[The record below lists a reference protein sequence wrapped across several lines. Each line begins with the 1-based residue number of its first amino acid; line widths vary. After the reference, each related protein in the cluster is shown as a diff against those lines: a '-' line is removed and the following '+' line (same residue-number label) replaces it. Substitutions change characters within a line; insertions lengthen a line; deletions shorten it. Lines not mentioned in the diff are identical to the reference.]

1 MNFPRISLPTTSVR
15 QSVAGLVRRTPLRRF
30 MSVALIAVL
39 AVVNLSLMASPARA
53 IAIDASAAA
62 FNFHYA
68 TNGTLL
74 SGTTPKDNGAVV
86 KFSNITGSTI
96 PGVSIDAIVET
107 ELSSGTIDN
116 YDNPGQASNN
126 AEYFQIDGKSTVGKG
141 TMGFNFAFCEGGT
154 YTGVGTGTPITLQN
168 VSITSID
175 LDGTTAFCQFSDF
188 TSFQSYYVADNT
200 NLDIQTNATDSSIP
214 LGVTRFMGTSC
225 VNGNLNIVEDAI
237 QVQYDSVTTF
247 SVKFGADRVTS
258 GGYFGIAFSPLSEV
272 FDISQ
277 PAGELNP
284 ANQPPSS
291 TDTTR
296 TVTMSQP
303 SVIQLEDFGDFE
315 DPDGNPFER
324 VKITALPGSGSLQKF
339 VNGNWVSVSLND
351 EILVSDISNGNVRFT
366 GSADTSL
373 QFKVSDGS
381 SYSNSAYTMTLLVAD
396 QPQTIT
402 FDNPGTKTPTS
413 GAFASGAT
421 ASSDLTVTLTSLTPG
436 VCTVS
441 GLNIEPVSSGTCTIV
456 ASQAGNDDYSAAT
469 SVTQTFPISS
479 LEAQEIT
486 APNPG
491 TKTYTG
497 SPSTFTVSPTADSSL
512 TVSLISLSPSVC
524 TVSGFDITIV
534 GPGNC
539 TIRHVQAGNVT
550 YAPAPPVEY
559 TFVVNSPVTEYTLF
573 YDGNENTGGTVP
585 GNQTGNGNVTL
596 ATNSGSLE
604 RDGFIFKGWNTE
616 PNGSG
621 IRYLVSSTYNLSG
634 DVTLFAEWD
643 PIPAITYDPNGAT
656 GGETPD
662 DIPLGSS
669 VTIDPNSG
677 NLVRTGYEFVGW
689 NTEPDGTGT
698 RYLAGMTPT
707 LPEGTVLYAEWKPLS
722 AGLPNTGLDVT
733 RVLPL
738 ALALLAAG
746 AILTT
751 RRMKLK
757 KRSA

>member
-1 MNFPRISLPTTSVR
+1 MNFPLISLPLKSVG
-15 QSVAGLVRRTPLRRF
+15 QSVAGLARRAPLRRF

-39 AVVNLSLMASPARA
+39 AIGNLSLMASPARA

-96 PGVSIDAIVET
+96 PGVSIDAIVQT

-141 TMGFNFAFCEGGT
+141 TMGFNFAFYEGGT

-188 TSFQSYYVADNT
+188 TSFQRYYVADNT

-225 VNGNLNIVEDAI
+225 VNGNLNIVEDAA

-247 SVKFGADRVTS
+247 SVKFGADRVTT
-258 GGYFGIAFSPLSEV
+258 GGYFGIAFNPLSEV

-277 PAGELNP
+277 PAGEPNP
-284 ANQPPSS
+284 ANQPPTS

-315 DPDGNPFER
+315 DPDGNPFEQ

-339 VNGNWVSVSLND
+339 VNGSWVSVSLND
-351 EILVSDISNGNVRFT
+351 EILVSDIRNGNLRFT

-402 FDNPGTKTPTS
+402 FDNPGTKSPTS

-421 ASSDLTVTLTSLTPG
+421 ASSSLTVTLTSLTPG

-479 LEAQEIT
+479 LQAQEIT

-491 TKTYTG
+491 MKTYTG

-643 PIPAITYDPNGAT
+643 PIPAITYHPNGAT

-733 RVLPL
+733 HVLPL
-738 ALALLAAG
+738 ALGLLAAG

-751 RRMKLK
+751 RRLKFK
-757 KRSA
+757 KR